1 MGARKQAYLKFMVV
15 MLVLLGSAALV
26 SGPIWA
32 AASPGVPAA
41 MSNTVSKAQAAEGYG
56 RLPLFFIENQGQ
68 VDSQVKYFTR
78 GQGHA
83 IFFTSEGAALN
94 LSRSSGE
101 GKGGRKGKSSAA
113 VQLRPLGMRSGV
125 EIVAADPL
133 EGKVNYY
140 QGSDPGKWRTDVPTY
155 GSILYREA
163 YPGIDLKFYG
173 AGKQLEYDLIVKP
186 GADPRQ
192 VKFRYQGIKSLK
204 VTQEGD
210 LTVTLPDG
218 GKLVQ
223 KKPVIYQDINGQRVS
238 RDGKFRLL
246 GNRGYGFQLASYDA
260 HYPLIIDPVNLVF
273 STYLGGT
280 TWESGNAINVDNAG
294 NAYVTG
300 STQSTNFPTVAGIQP
315 TFGGGPDDAFIAR
328 FNPTGSALTYATYLG
343 GSGDDIGMS
352 VALDSTGDIYVT
364 GETSST
370 NFPLSGG
377 GGLTPA
383 PFQSTL
389 RGASNAFFTHLNNN
403 GTMAYSTYLGGS
415 TNGTGAGTG
424 SDIGKVIAVD
434 SAGNAIIAG
443 DTSSTDFPVVNAFQ
457 GTLNGATNVFVSKM
471 DPHIGGAG
479 GLLYSTYLGGAV
491 SESVWGIAMDAANIA
506 YLTGETGS
514 SNFPVTNASTLTGF
528 TNAFVSKLNPAV
540 GGATGL
546 VFSTYYGGTGV
557 DSPTGGIAL
566 DPAGN
571 IYIAGNTDS
580 TDFPT
585 KLPYQATLKGFNNA
599 FVVKFNPTGTSVYST
614 YLGGSGTD
622 IAWFIAVDTAGDVYI
637 TGETDSPNF
646 PIFNPY
652 QHRFTIPGV
661 SSAFVSS
668 FNTEGSG
675 LRFSTYLGGTGQD
688 FGFGIAVDAKRAVYV
703 TGLSQSVDFP
713 LVKPFQ
719 SVPGS
724 LGSAFVTKLVSY
736 NIEPTNFL
744 LLLDD

>member
-26 SGPIWA
+26 SVPLWA
-32 AASPGVPAA
+32 AASPGVPTA
-41 MSNTVSKAQAAEGYG
+41 MSNTVSKAQAAESYG

-68 VDSQVKYFTR
+68 VDARVKYFTR

-94 LSRSSGE
+94 LSRSAADG
-101 GKGGRKGKSSAA
+101 KGKSSAA
-113 VQLRPLGMRSGV
+113 VQLRPQGMRPGV
-125 EIVAADPL
+125 EIVAAEPL
-133 EGKVNYY
+133 AGKVNYY
-140 QGSDPGKWRTDVPTY
+140 QGSDPGKWRTNVPTY

-173 AGKQLEYDLIVKP
+173 AGKQLEYDLIVKA
-186 GADPRQ
+186 GADPSQ

-204 VTQEGD
+204 VTKAGD

-218 GKLVQ
+218 GQLVQ
-223 KKPVIYQDINGQRVS
+223 KKPVIYQDIDGQRVS

-246 GNRGYGFQLASYDA
+246 GNRGYGFQLASYDSR
-260 HYPLIIDPVNLVF
+260 YPLIIDPVNLVF

-280 TWESGNAINVDNAG
+280 TWESGNAIAVDLSGDAI
-294 NAYVTG
+294 VVG
-300 STQSTNFPTVAGIQP
+300 STQSTNFPTVAAIQAAY
-315 TFGGGPDDAFIAR
+315 GGGVDDAFIAR
-328 FNPTGSALTYATYLG
+328 FNPTGSALTFATYLG
-343 GSGDDIGMS
+343 GNGDDIGMG
-352 VALDSTGDIYVT
+352 VALDPTGDIFVT

-370 NFPLSGG
+370 NFPLSGA

-403 GTMAYSTYLGGS
+403 GTLAYSTYLGGS
-415 TNGTGAGTG
+415 TNGSGPGSG
-424 SDIGKVIAVD
+424 SDMGKVIAVD
-434 SAGNAIIAG
+434 SAQNAYIAG

-457 GTLNGATNVFVSKM
+457 GTLNGTTNVFVAKM
-471 DPHIGGAG
+471 DPHVGGAG

-491 SESVWGIAMDAANIA
+491 SESVWGIAVDAADIA
-506 YLTGETGS
+506 YLTGETES

-528 TNAFVSKLNPAV
+528 ANVFVSKLNAAAI
-540 GGATGL
+540 GAASM
-546 VFSTYYGGTGV
+546 VFSTYYGGTSV
-557 DSPTGGIAL
+557 DSATGGIAV
-566 DPAGN
+566 DTAGN
-571 IYIAGNTDS
+571 FYIAGNTDS
-580 TDFPT
+580 SDFPT
-585 KLPYQATLKGFNNA
+585 VTPYQATLKGFNNA
-599 FVVKFNPTGTSVYST
+599 FVVKFNPAGTAVYST

-622 IAWFIAVDTAGDVYI
+622 IAWFIAVDAVGNVYV
-637 TGETDSPNF
+637 TGETDSTNF
-646 PIFNPY
+646 PIFNPF
-652 QHRFTIPGV
+652 QRTIPGA

-668 FNTEGSG
+668 FNSLGTG
-675 LRFSTYLGGTGQD
+675 LRFSTYLGGSGQD
-688 FGFGIAVDAKRAVYV
+688 FGFGIAVDPLRGVYV
-703 TGLSQSVDFP
+703 TGLSLSANFP

-724 LGSAFVTKLVSY
+724 LGSAFVTKLVSS
-736 NIEPTNFL
+736 IMVPIDFI